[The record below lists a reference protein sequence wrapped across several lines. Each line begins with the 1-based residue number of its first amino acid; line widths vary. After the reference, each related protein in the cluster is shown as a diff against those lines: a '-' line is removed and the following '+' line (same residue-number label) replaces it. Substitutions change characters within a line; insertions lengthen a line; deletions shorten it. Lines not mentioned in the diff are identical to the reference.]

1 MKIRETA
8 SEGLTCRDV
17 VGLLADFLERTLTE
31 PRIVE
36 LEEHLAGC
44 EPCRAYLNTYR
55 RTKELTA
62 RTERAEMPE
71 EMRKRL
77 RDFLIRQLSSE
88 GGETTTV
95 GRST

>member
-1 MKIRETA
+1 MKTRDTA
-8 SEGLTCRDV
+8 RQGLTCRDV
-17 VGLLADFLERTLTE
+17 VGLLADFLELTLTKE
-31 PRIVE
+31 QLVDF
-36 LEEHLAGC
+36 EEHLAGC

-62 RTERAEMPE
+62 RTERVEMPD

-88 GGETTTV
+88 GL
-95 GRST
+95 RP

>member
-1 MKIRETA
+1 MKIREPA

-77 RDFLIRQLSSE
+77 RDFLIRQLSSP

>member
-1 MKIRETA
+1 MKTRDTA
-8 SEGLTCRDV
+8 SQVLTCRDV
-17 VGLLADFLERTLTE
+17 VGLLADFLELTLTE
-31 PRIVE
+31 EQIVDF
-36 LEEHLAGC
+36 EEHLAGC

-62 RTERAEMPE
+62 RTERVEMPD

-88 GGETTTV
+88 GL
-95 GRST
+95 RP